1 MKAQRFLEKLDRCRW
16 QDREDMGLE
25 FARLLG
31 SAQEGGATISECLL
45 TASRIERATDDRW
58 HSEWERTADAN
69 NARGNAA
76 FSRGHLLTAKSNWL
90 RAINYYQAAA
100 FHLDP
105 ADARYREA
113 LGSMRSCARRY
124 LELLGGEVVTIPA
137 LEDHPLE
144 GYFLPAPEARN
155 RSSVVVCIGDPGH
168 RKEEFLYKTA
178 RYAADRGMSL
188 LAVDLLGHGTGIDY
202 DEIFGRSDL
211 EATVGRIVDYLETR
225 GDVDP
230 DRIAIFG
237 DGFGSSFVARGV
249 AFDARFAAAVCDGG
263 VWDLHERE
271 FLMDRIS
278 PCTTGGF
285 ENIDGGS
292 IARKFKCP
300 VLITAGE
307 HGWLDVDRVTDLVH
321 KLREDHRDIALK
333 IFRGSE
339 TAASQGH
346 LDNPTLANE
355 YIFDW
360 IANQLGVDAGIEAA
374 DAGRSLTPN
383 SNIHRNL

>member
-1 MKAQRFLEKLDRCRW
+1 ME
-16 QDREDMGLE
+16 LE

-45 TASRIERATDDRW
+45 TASRIKRASDDCW
-58 HSEWERTADAN
+58 HAEWENTADTN
-69 NARGNAA
+69 YARGNAA
-76 FSRGHLLTAKSNWL
+76 FDRGHLLTAKSNWL
-90 RAINYYQAAA
+90 RAINYYQAAV
-100 FHLDP
+100 FHLDL
-105 ADARYREA
+105 ADVRYREA
-113 LGSMRSCARRY
+113 LRSMRYCARRY
-124 LELLGGEVVTIPA
+124 LELLGAEVVTIPG

-144 GYFLPAPEARN
+144 GYFLPAPEVSN

-178 RYAADRGMSL
+178 SHAVGRGMSL

-202 DEIFGRSDL
+202 EEIFGRSDL
-211 EATVGRIVDYLETR
+211 EATVGHVVDYLETR
-225 GDVDP
+225 GDIDP
-230 DRIAIFG
+230 DRIAILG

-249 AFDARFAAAVCDGG
+249 AFDSRFAAAVCDGG

-278 PCTTGGF
+278 SCSTGSF
-285 ENIDGGS
+285 ESIDGGS
-292 IARKFKCP
+292 IARSFQCP

-307 HGWLDVDRVTDLVH
+307 HGWLGADRVTDLFH
-321 KLREDHRDIALK
+321 KLKVDHRDIELK

-360 IANQLGVDAGIEAA
+360 IANRLGVDAGIEAA
-374 DAGRSLTPN
+374 GSGRS
-383 SNIHRNL
+383 